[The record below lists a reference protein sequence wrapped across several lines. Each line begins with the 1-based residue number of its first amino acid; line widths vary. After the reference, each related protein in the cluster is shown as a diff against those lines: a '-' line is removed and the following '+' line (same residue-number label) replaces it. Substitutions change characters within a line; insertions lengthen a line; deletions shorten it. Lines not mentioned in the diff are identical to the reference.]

1 MLARGTGARGHGLQQ
16 ITSASLRVYCLRG
29 VRPQLANTLTAVM
42 FQTKNGQDQHRK
54 VVLVKWSFS
63 RRQGG
68 DVSYPV

>member
-1 MLARGTGARGHGLQQ
+1 
-16 ITSASLRVYCLRG
+16 